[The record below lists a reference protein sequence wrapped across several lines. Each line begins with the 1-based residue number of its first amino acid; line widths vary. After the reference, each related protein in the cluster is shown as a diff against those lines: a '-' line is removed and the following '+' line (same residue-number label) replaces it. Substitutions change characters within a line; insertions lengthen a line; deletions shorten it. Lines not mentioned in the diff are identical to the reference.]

1 MGAHTTTGF
10 PYRVSR
16 VMDATA
22 ARAWEAYTTAAEW
35 QEWFGAQEG
44 SAELD
49 VRVGDGWTCVLLGP
63 DGGRYPLG
71 GTFLEVEEGR
81 RLVLSMAV
89 PAAPDEVMGV
99 TFEETRG
106 GVEVTIDQTN
116 ATAEERARAR
126 EGSTMILADL
136 AAHIEGR
143 PKAHR

>member
-89 PAAPDEVMGV
+89 PGAPDEVMGV
-99 TFEETRG
+99 TFEEARG

-126 EGSTMILADL
+126 EGGTMILADL

>member
-1 MGAHTTTGF
+1 MSAHTTTVTGF

-35 QEWFGAQEG
+35 QEWFGAEEG

-49 VRVGDGWTCVLLGP
+49 VRVGGGWKCVLLGP

-81 RLVLSMAV
+81 RLVLSMVV
-89 PAAPDEVMGV
+89 PGAPDEVMGV
-99 TFEETRG
+99 TFEEAEG

-116 ATAEERARAR
+116 ATAEECARAR
-126 EGSTMILADL
+126 EGSTMILANL
-136 AAHIEGR
+136 AAHVEG
-143 PKAHR
+143 

>member
-1 MGAHTTTGF
+1 MSAHTTTGF

-35 QEWFGAQEG
+35 QEWFGAEEG

-49 VRVGDGWTCVLLGP
+49 VRVGGVWKCVLLGP

-81 RLVLSMAV
+81 RFVLSMAV
-89 PAAPDEVMGV
+89 PGAPDEVMGV
-99 TFEETRG
+99 TFEEAGG

-116 ATAEERARAR
+116 ATAEECARAR
-126 EGSTMILADL
+126 EGSTMILANL
-136 AAHIEGR
+136 AAHVEG
-143 PKAHR
+143 

>member
-1 MGAHTTTGF
+1 MNAHTTTGF

-35 QEWFGAQEG
+35 QTWFGAEEG

-49 VRVGDGWTCVLLGP
+49 VRVGGRWKCVLLGP
-63 DGGRYPLG
+63 DGGLYPLG

-89 PAAPDEVMGV
+89 PGAPDEVMGV
-99 TFEETRG
+99 TFEEAG
-106 GVEVTIDQTN
+106 GSVEVTIDQTN
-116 ATAEERARAR
+116 ATAEECARAR
-126 EGSTMILADL
+126 EGSTMILANL
-136 AAHIEGR
+136 AAHVER
-143 PKAHR
+143 